1 MFQEFALSRI
11 ALALAL
17 VALPGAAFSQP
28 AITCAT
34 FAEASGIPAPPDSL
48 TDQAALMAVT
58 EVFLPV
64 SFDIDQFADLMG
76 AETMPLPDIP
86 ESRGCSLREL
96 AMLTANFAAI
106 GPAQPPADPA
116 ELAGTWMSDDIF
128 LSVAGVTVPG
138 HEVLVIGDPVPVPD
152 GPRKSMLDPE
162 PGSLPVSQ
170 YWYHGF
176 TPYQYPVWN
185 AQNEYYGL
193 IVSGYLTSDGQG
205 GYADNPAMPTLNYAG
220 TTIIPERTEDLFLKS
235 RLNVFQ
241 RDVILALAQD
251 TLVVTYDAP
260 IPIQRVWTERQR
272 TYHRVADGSPD
283 AALRMV
289 RGMELRMM
297 PYFGCLTRMIS
308 TEDPALAAAMAPMTP
323 AEFDAAQRE
332 YDRWSLDRD
341 AYEAV
346 VLRGDEDEALKTKVV
361 SRAEQM
367 LKLSIDHSKL
377 GRTIEAARLCPEPP
391 RIGL

>member
-1 MFQEFALSRI
+1 MSRI

-28 AITCAT
+28 AVTCAT

-58 EVFLPV
+58 EAFLPV
-64 SFDIDQFADLMG
+64 NFDIDQLADLMG
-76 AETMPLPDIP
+76 TETIPLPDIP
-86 ESRGCSLREL
+86 ESRDCSLREL

-128 LSVAGVTVPG
+128 LSAAGVTVPG

-176 TPYQYPVWN
+176 TPYQYQVWN

-193 IVSGYLTSDGQG
+193 IVSGHLTSDGQG

-220 TTIIPERTEDLFLKS
+220 ITIIPERTEDLFLKS
-235 RLNVFQ
+235 RLNIFQ
-241 RDVILALAQD
+241 RNAVLALAQD

-297 PYFGCLTRMIS
+297 PYFGCLTRLIS
-308 TEDPALAAAMAPMTP
+308 ANDPALTAAMAPMTL

-332 YDRWSLDRD
+332 YDRWSLDRNT
-341 AYEAV
+341 YEMLA
-346 VLRGDEDEALKTKVV
+346 LSGAEDEALKTRVI
-361 SRAEQM
+361 SEAERM
-367 LKLSIDHSKL
+367 LKLSMDH
-377 GRTIEAARLCPEPP
+377 ARLGKAIDAAKLCAEPP
-391 RIGL
+391 LIGF